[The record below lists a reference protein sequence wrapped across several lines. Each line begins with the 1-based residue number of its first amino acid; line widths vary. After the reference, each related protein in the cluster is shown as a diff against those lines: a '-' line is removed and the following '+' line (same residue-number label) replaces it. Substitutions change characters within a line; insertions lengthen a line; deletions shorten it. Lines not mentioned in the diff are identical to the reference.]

1 MTCVNVFKCASQMS
15 MTAVDRLDWCD
26 ELNKQNR
33 VVDDKICLCFSFLQ
47 SLKTYHFLLSL

>member
-15 MTAVDRLDWCD
+15 MTAVDRLDWYD

-33 VVDDKICLCFSFLQ
+33 VFDDKICLCFSFLQ